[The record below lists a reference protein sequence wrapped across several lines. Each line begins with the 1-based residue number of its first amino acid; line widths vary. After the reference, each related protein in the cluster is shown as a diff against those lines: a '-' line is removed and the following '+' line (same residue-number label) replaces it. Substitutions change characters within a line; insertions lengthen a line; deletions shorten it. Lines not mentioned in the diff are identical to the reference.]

1 MGDIRADL
9 EADLKIAQAD
19 VEAARIVAEN
29 ANKEFS
35 RLRDIRRD
43 ITVKLLKL
51 DLYVGS
57 KWELNFTDHY
67 YGSKRRQKVTIVYVD
82 ETHLIYLKAG
92 TIPERIGINQFTSK
106 AKKIPDNA

>member
-9 EADLKIAQAD
+9 EADLKIAEAD
-19 VEAARIVAEN
+19 VAAAKVVMDAAVAEHG
-29 ANKEFS
+29 
-35 RLRDIRRD
+35 RLRDVRRD
-43 ITVKLLKL
+43 IAVQLLKL

-57 KWELNFTDHY
+57 KWELTFTDHY
-67 YGSKRRQKVTIVYVD
+67 YGSKRKQKVTVVYVD

-92 TIPERIGINQFTSK
+92 TTPERIGINQFTSK